1 MFEKGKSGN
10 PNGRPKGIPNKDT
23 QEVKDA
29 YLALIQGNLPMIQEW
44 LDRVAERDP
53 GRAFDM
59 LMKLSPFVIPKKQEM
74 DLNIENPINIVIPKP
89 KEEND

>member
-1 MFEKGKSGN
+1 MYKPGESGN
-10 PNGRPKGIPNKDT
+10 PNGRPKGTPNKDT
-23 QEVKDA
+23 QQVKDA

-44 LDRVAERDP
+44 LDRVAERNP
-53 GRAFDM
+53 EKAFDM

>member
-1 MFEKGKSGN
+1 MFKPGESGN
-10 PNGRPKGIPNKDT
+10 PNGRKKGVPNKDT

-29 YLALIQGNLPMIQEW
+29 YLALIQGNLPQLQAW

-53 GRAFDM
+53 GRAID
-59 LMKLSPFVIPKKQEM
+59 LLLKLSPFVIPKKQEM
-74 DLNIENPINIVIPKP
+74 DLNMENPINIIIPKP